1 MALFQKARAT
11 EESVRDDT
19 DTGRAKEDPLA
30 YGRGKDK
37 RVVEKDREKRDPRD
51 NSAAELSF
59 RSQEAMSAEQFRSLQ
74 LQQQLTL
81 QPYYY
86 QQFLQSGVPLEML
99 KNLGPQL
106 EYMPGM
112 HVDAK
117 AMLAA
122 QLCQNMQPEQQ
133 MQIMQLHRQMALE
146 QEKQVG
152 EVTVCMYVCMYNL
165 PRNFSFQERGSR
177 SCRSSR
183 LNRNKPFSIG
193 INSNGA

>member
-11 EESVRDDT
+11 EDSVREDT

-99 KNLGPQL
+99 KNLGHSWSTCR
-106 EYMPGM
+106 YAC
-112 HVDAK
+112 DAK

-133 MQIMQLHRQMALE
+133 MQ
-146 QEKQVG
+146 
-152 EVTVCMYVCMYNL
+152 
-165 PRNFSFQERGSR
+165 
-177 SCRSSR
+177 
-183 LNRNKPFSIG
+183 
-193 INSNGA
+193 